1 MGLIRSGSNGMFHLL
16 PLLQRSLEKCVGV
29 VDECMGEIGAQKM
42 TMPILTPSELWKK
55 SGRYETAATEL
66 LLVTDRQGKESI
78 LSPTHEEAVTALL
91 ATISPVS
98 YRSLPLMLYQVIP
111 INAVLCHHQLT
122 PISNSF

>member
-29 VDECMGEIGAQKM
+29 VDEFMGEIGAQKM

-55 SGRYETAATEL
+55 SGRYDTAATEL

-98 YRSLPLMLYQVIP
+98 YRSLPLMLYQVIS

-122 PISNSF
+122 LILN